1 MKKWLQDFPTQ
12 NATVVTA
19 LLLILLFGL
28 VVVVRLGYGEPFPA
42 NYDNWIWA
50 LVALSGVS
58 TAGMVGKRLSD
69 VSYKAAGQ
77 PSVNVGGPS
86 TVTVAS
92 APTSAVP
99 PKAGVQP
106 SNPELR
112 AAIEEAARGQKG

>member
-1 MKKWLQDFPTQ
+1 MKAWLSDFPTQ
-12 NATVVTA
+12 SATVVTA

-28 VVVVRLGYGEPFPA
+28 VVVVRLAFGESFPD

-69 VSYKAAGQ
+69 IGYKAAGQ

-86 TVTVAS
+86 TIN
-92 APTSAVP
+92 VP
-99 PKAGVQP
+99 AAATPVVPMADVKQP
-106 SNPELR
+106 ESE
-112 AAIEEAARGQKG
+112 KGG